1 MQFKHPELLWALFL
15 LLIPII
21 IHLFQLRR
29 FKKTPFTNVAML
41 QKVISESRKSNN
53 LKKWLLLLTR
63 LMLLA
68 CIIISFA
75 QPFFAKSTAL
85 QEKEMVIY
93 LDDSFSM
100 QAQKDGFTLL
110 EQAVQDLVKTVPSD
124 SKFSLFTN
132 NHTFKDVELK
142 NVQNE
147 LLSLDY
153 KSNQLS
159 FNEVVLKAKTLFSRS
174 VATQKNLILISDF
187 QERKQNVLQDSIK
200 DLAIHLVNLKPDNTN
215 NISID
220 SLYFNNATKNQIELN
235 IEVSGIPED
244 ETVPISIYNDNR
256 LIAKTAAAYNSTK
269 KTTTTLSLPKNEVI
283 KGRVTLSDNG
293 LVYDNNF
300 YFNIDKK
307 DKIKVLVISESD
319 AGFLNRI
326 FTQEEFEFENLNL
339 KNLNY
344 SEIDKQNLVI
354 VNGISAI
361 PTSLQTILKQFHQ
374 KGGSIV
380 VIPSLN
386 PDIGTYNS
394 FLSNLTSTKFTAR
407 IEQEQ
412 KITSIAFD
420 HPLFENVFEKRV
432 SNFDYPNAKT
442 YWSITTN
449 SPQLL
454 SFANNAPFLIGNSNV
469 FVFTASLNNENSN
482 FKNAPLIVP
491 TFYNIGINSLKNP
504 ELYATIGENTVI
516 DVSKNIEKD
525 HVLKVVKTGIE
536 FIPLQQSFSNKVR
549 LTFLDNPNTDGI
561 YSLIDANDTL
571 RNLSFNYQRKES
583 VLRYQNMDDFIVS
596 TIQNDIPEVF
606 ENMAKDNSITQYW
619 KWFIIFALVFA
630 LVEVLIQK
638 FLA

>member
-187 QERKQNVLQDSIK
+187 QERKQNILQDSIK

-344 SEIDKQNLVI
+344 SQIDKQNLVI

-361 PTSLQTILKQFHQ
+361 PSSLQAILKQFHQ

-380 VIPSLN
+380 IIPSLN

-394 FLSNLTSTKFTAR
+394 FLSNLTSTKFTTR

-454 SFANNAPFLIGNSNV
+454 SFANNAPFLVGNSNV

>member
-300 YFNIDKK
+300 YFNIDEK

-380 VIPSLN
+380 IIPSLN
-386 PDIGTYNS
+386 PDIGTYNL

>member
-68 CIIISFA
+68 CIIIAFA

-220 SLYFNNATKNQIELN
+220 SLYFNNAAKNQIELN

-300 YFNIDKK
+300 YFNIDEK

-361 PTSLQTILKQFHQ
+361 PSSLQAILKQFHQ

-380 VIPSLN
+380 IIPSLN
-386 PDIGTYNS
+386 PDIGTYNL

>member
-220 SLYFNNATKNQIELN
+220 SLYFNNAAKNQIELN

-300 YFNIDKK
+300 YFNIDEK

-380 VIPSLN
+380 IIPSLN
-386 PDIGTYNS
+386 PDIGTYNL

>member
-380 VIPSLN
+380 IIPSLN
-386 PDIGTYNS
+386 PDIGTYNL

>member
-344 SEIDKQNLVI
+344 SQIDKQNLVI

-361 PTSLQTILKQFHQ
+361 PSSLQAILKQFHQ

-380 VIPSLN
+380 IIPSLN

-442 YWSITTN
+442 YWSITTS

-454 SFANNAPFLIGNSNV
+454 SFANNAPFLVGNSNV

-491 TFYNIGINSLKNP
+491 TFYNIGLNSLKNP

>member
-442 YWSITTN
+442 YWSITTS

-454 SFANNAPFLIGNSNV
+454 SFANNAPFLVGNSNV

>member
-187 QERKQNVLQDSIK
+187 QERKKNVLQDSIK

-300 YFNIDKK
+300 YFNIDER

-344 SEIDKQNLVI
+344 SQIDKQNLVI

-380 VIPSLN
+380 IIPSLN

-394 FLSNLTSTKFTAR
+394 FLSNLTSTKFTTR